1 MVSKNA
7 ALKEA
12 LLAVKDVYEQAEVAG
27 ISSFFKNSGVG
38 VGLPD
43 TGRCIISVEEG
54 KIHVRT
60 SLACIGQGMATV
72 TTQIA
77 CETLNLPPEMIV
89 AEAPDTRRTPNSGTT
104 TASRQSL
111 FTGEATRRAAM
122 QLRYELDMGRAL
134 SDLEG
139 EEFYG
144 EYSAK
149 TDPLINDKKSS

>member
-1 MVSKNA
+1 M
-7 ALKEA
+7 
-12 LLAVKDVYEQAEVAG
+12 
-27 ISSFFKNSGVG
+27 G

-60 SLACIGQGMATV
+60 SCLYRSGMATV

-122 QLRYELDMGRAL
+122 QLRYELDMGRAFKRFGRRRIL
-134 SDLEG
+134 WGIFSENG
-139 EEFYG
+139 
-144 EYSAK
+144 S
-149 TDPLINDKKSS
+149 IN

>member
-1 MVSKNA
+1 MNKRKLLEFLVS
-7 ALKEA
+7 LK
-12 LLAVKDVYEQAEVAG
+12 KIVAW
-27 ISSFFKNSGVG
+27 VW
-38 VGLPD
+38 GLPD

-54 KIHVRT
+54 KKYMSAQVV
-60 SLACIGQGMATV
+60 ACIGQGMATV

-149 TDPLINDKKSS
+149 NGSVN

>member
-27 ISSFFKNSGVG
+27 ISSFFKNSGVVWGYLIQG
-38 VGLPD
+38 VVLFLLKKENTCPHKCCLY
-43 TGRCIISVEEG
+43 RS
-54 KIHVRT
+54 
-60 SLACIGQGMATV
+60 GMATV

>member
-1 MVSKNA
+1 
-7 ALKEA
+7 
-12 LLAVKDVYEQAEVAG
+12 
-27 ISSFFKNSGVG
+27 
-38 VGLPD
+38 
-43 TGRCIISVEEG
+43 
-54 KIHVRT
+54 
-60 SLACIGQGMATV
+60 MATV

-134 SDLEG
+134 SDLKVKNFMG
-139 EEFYG
+139 NIQR
-144 EYSAK
+144 K
-149 TDPLINDKKSS
+149 RIR

>member
-1 MVSKNA
+1 
-7 ALKEA
+7 
-12 LLAVKDVYEQAEVAG
+12 
-27 ISSFFKNSGVG
+27 
-38 VGLPD
+38 
-43 TGRCIISVEEG
+43 
-54 KIHVRT
+54 
-60 SLACIGQGMATV
+60 MATV

-149 TDPLINDKKSS
+149 TDPLINDKKVQLVMLVMVMLLK

>member
-1 MVSKNA
+1 
-7 ALKEA
+7 
-12 LLAVKDVYEQAEVAG
+12 
-27 ISSFFKNSGVG
+27 
-38 VGLPD
+38 
-43 TGRCIISVEEG
+43 
-54 KIHVRT
+54 
-60 SLACIGQGMATV
+60 
-72 TTQIA
+72 IA

-89 AEAPDTRRTPNSGTT
+89 AQAPDTRRTPNSGTT

-149 TDPLINDKKSS
+149 TDPLINDKKSPVSHAGYGYAAEVAIL